1 MNKRAGNPYRP
12 GQTQD
17 VTIQVCVTRK
27 LKDQFAELC
36 QTTAKVTP
44 SEYLRKMLEQ
54 MVQDWEHKEAQK
66 NLKTR
71 RLEAS

>member
-44 SEYLRKMLEQ
+44 SEYLRKMLEDL
-54 MVQDWEHKEAQK
+54 VENWEHKEAQK
-66 NLKTR
+66 NLQTR